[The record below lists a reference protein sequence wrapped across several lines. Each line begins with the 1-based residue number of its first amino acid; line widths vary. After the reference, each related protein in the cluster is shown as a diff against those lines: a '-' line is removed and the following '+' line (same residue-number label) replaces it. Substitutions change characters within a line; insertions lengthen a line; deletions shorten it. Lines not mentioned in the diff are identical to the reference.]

1 MCLYAIIEVECVY
14 MVLKV
19 CKKSIVKI
27 TNLTNMS
34 VCHQRMKGSDM
45 SAGQNNWIFF

>member
-1 MCLYAIIEVECVY
+1 MSVCDYRGTVCVY
-14 MVLKV
+14 GAESVQ
-19 CKKSIVKI
+19 KSIVKI

-45 SAGQNNWIFF
+45 SAGQNHWIFF